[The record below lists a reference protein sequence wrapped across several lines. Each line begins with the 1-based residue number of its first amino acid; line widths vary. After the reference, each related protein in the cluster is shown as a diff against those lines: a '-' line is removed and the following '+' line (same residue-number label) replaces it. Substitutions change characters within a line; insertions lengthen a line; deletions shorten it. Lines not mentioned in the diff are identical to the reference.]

1 MKKVITIILLSTLI
15 LVACG
20 SDGLKS
26 FVDEYNQSARKYDT
40 TELAENEFGE
50 MESEDGESWKN
61 LFQSKEYSIDAL
73 YDNKNVVGYSINVKS
88 DEESI
93 KKDSKGYNAIL
104 TLADVLSLDLKKL
117 EDGMQKGFNENFYNY
132 DDGEYEVRIMVI
144 NITTASMTVSVE
156 QKQGV

>member
-1 MKKVITIILLSTLI
+1 MKKFITIMLLSTLV

-40 TELAENEFGE
+40 TELVESEFGKV
-50 MESEDGESWKN
+50 ESEDGESWRS
-61 LFQSKEYSIDAL
+61 LFQSKEYSIEAI
-73 YDNKNVVGYSINVKS
+73 YDKKKVVGYSINVKS

-104 TLADVLSLDLKKL
+104 TLADVLSLDVKKL
-117 EDGMQKGFNENFYNY
+117 EGGMQKGFDENFYNY
-132 DDGEYEVRIMVI
+132 EDGEYDVWITVI
-144 NITTASMTVSVE
+144 NIASASMTVSVE
-156 QKQGV
+156 QK